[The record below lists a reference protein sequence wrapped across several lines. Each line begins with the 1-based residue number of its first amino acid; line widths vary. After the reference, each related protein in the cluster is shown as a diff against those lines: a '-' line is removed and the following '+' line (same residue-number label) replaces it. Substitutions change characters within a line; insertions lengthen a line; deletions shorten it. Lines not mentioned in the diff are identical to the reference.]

1 MNVYVANPF
10 KHVQSVLHAQ
20 YSSMMDSYNLGWKLD
35 AVIKGIADRSI
46 LDTCLFQNYFPISPI
61 EFHLFFTDRSER
73 VEVAQQLID
82 FDRKFSGLFSGK
94 PAVAQQAGISVEEF
108 RNLWL
113 KSGKWTTGT
122 AVQYAPSLLVA
133 ITTPEKQRLAA
144 NVHIGSASI
153 RTSEYGLKSTLT
165 IEIAAF

>member
-1 MNVYVANPF
+1 LLTDLFSIPVCCKTSFLFRLLN
-10 KHVQSVLHAQ
+10 S
-20 YSSMMDSYNLGWKLD
+20 NLFL
-35 AVIKGIADRSI
+35 
-46 LDTCLFQNYFPISPI
+46 
-61 EFHLFFTDRSER
+61 TDRSER

-108 RNLWL
+108 RSLWL

-122 AVQYAPSLLVA
+122 AIQYAPSLLVA
-133 ITTPEKQRLAA
+133 TTTPEKQRLAA